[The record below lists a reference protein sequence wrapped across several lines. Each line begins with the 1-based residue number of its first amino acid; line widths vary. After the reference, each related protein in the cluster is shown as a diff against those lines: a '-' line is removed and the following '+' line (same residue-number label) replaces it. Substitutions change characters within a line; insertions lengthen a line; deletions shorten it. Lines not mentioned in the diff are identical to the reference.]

1 MTKLNHDSE
10 LFTSH
15 RHQWWSAEVSKPR
28 WPWRLGRSHAIT
40 EEDGAGTVEVV
51 LYMVGGGG
59 AAAPDLVE
67 KEAKRHMVRMVLGG
81 GTADVVRM
89 VWGRRLGERGEYQ

>member
-1 MTKLNHDSE
+1 MEVRAEPCH
-10 LFTSH
+10 H
-15 RHQWWSAEVSKPR
+15 RR
-28 WPWRLGRSHAIT
+28 GWRGDRGGRAVH
-40 EEDGAGTVEVV
+40 G
-51 LYMVGGGG
+51 GGGG